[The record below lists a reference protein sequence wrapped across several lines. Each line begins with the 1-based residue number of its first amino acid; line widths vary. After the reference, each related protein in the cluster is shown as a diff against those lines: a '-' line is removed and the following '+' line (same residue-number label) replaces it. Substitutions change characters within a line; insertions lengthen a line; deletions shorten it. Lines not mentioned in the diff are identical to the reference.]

1 MGSDECV
8 CCRKVPDRQMDLT
21 KLFKKKEDTKLRS
34 IIFAIGAIAATSVG
48 LIVTDEIRRK
58 GGSCVKEEIR
68 NAVVKARKPEDLEVV
83 KLLGEYRA
91 EADEL
96 NERENAEI
104 EKQLNEYAAATGYH
118 TQKKEIE
125 EAITKKVSEFKEEI
139 GYEQAK
145 ANCKKAYDELLED
158 WKKDNN
164 YISRIQSEKDKIS
177 EIERIANNQ
186 KFMANIMTDNSEF
199 GKEASSKIKATIKET
214 KKEEIKKSEKAIKK
228 IEGEYED
235 FKKGAKAAY
244 DADIAELNKKVN
256 AVREEAVKQS
266 NDSLREL
273 NKAYKDKE
281 AEITD
286 AVISKRTDEEKDLVF
301 NVEKYTGKYRQ
312 LQVKES
318 QTISDKLKNV
328 TYVDIMAAYFK
339 KSKWSRIAVAAF
351 LGMPII
357 PVAIGSYCWIKTIAE
372 VIGKM
377 ETEMS

>member
-1 MGSDECV
+1 
-8 CCRKVPDRQMDLT
+8 MDLT

-48 LIVTDEIRRK
+48 LIVADEITRK
-58 GGSCVKEEIR
+58 GNKCVKEEIR
-68 NAVVKARKPEDLEVV
+68 NAVIKARKPEDLEVV

-96 NERENAEI
+96 NERENTEI

-125 EAITKKVSEFKEEI
+125 EAIAKKVSEFKEEI
-139 GYEQAK
+139 GYEQSK

-199 GKEASSKIKATIKET
+199 SKEASSKIKATIKET

-266 NDSLREL
+266 NESLREL

-351 LGMPII
+351 LGVPII